1 MRFGKR
7 VLSMIFVLVIAAT
20 LAPCALAA
28 TREELD
34 QPGVFLDQQRGGA
47 CVITSTAMMLRRAEL
62 LRGNEDWA
70 SVTTADVP
78 SWMPYRFTV
87 NGLDVVHERL
97 PGGEANRQ
105 YLIDLL
111 AEHPEGVV
119 LYARC
124 VPHAVLLTDYTDGQ
138 FYCSDPAVCCPRD
151 RITIDGAWGTRV
163 ENSVSIWY
171 ITTELPALEEPKS
184 DEEIHRENIEVGITQ
199 DLPHNSV
206 AALMGLTE
214 WVEGEIA

>member
-20 LAPCALAA
+20 LAPFALAA

-124 VPHAVLLTDYTDGQ
+124 VPHAVLLTSEVSHAAITL
-138 FYCSDPAVCCPRD
+138 SAVCCPRD

-214 WVEGEIA
+214 WVEDEIA